1 LKNKLATLICGFGAG
16 VLQITPIIKS
26 FTCCLIIPAAAI
38 LALYLDQKATK
49 SIEKLEIK
57 KAVIFGLLTGLFA
70 AVFGSFFELMIT
82 FITRTNDIVGS
93 VNQIQEFYNSMNSP
107 MFTEAV
113 NMVLK
118 MSEEIKETGFS
129 TLYTIIILVNNFL
142 VNPIFGLLG
151 GLLGYKLINRSKNL
165 IQ

>member
-1 LKNKLATLICGFGAG
+1 MKNKLATLICGFGAG

-26 FTCCLIIPAAAI
+26 FTCCLIIPAAAV

-82 FITRTNDIVGS
+82 FITRTNDIVNS
-93 VNQIQEFYNSMNSP
+93 INQIQEFYNSMNNP
-107 MFTEAV
+107 MLTDAV
-113 NMVLK
+113 NLILK
-118 MSEEIKETGFS
+118 ISEEIQATGFS
-129 TLYTIIILVNNFL
+129 VLYTIIILVNNFL

-151 GLLGYKLINRSKNL
+151 GLLGYKLINRSQNI